1 MAVVV
6 ILIMIAFVGGAALQQ
21 ILRKVGAGAQTVA
34 YFGEKGKITGRD
46 VLGAQSDLAVLR
58 MLMFH
63 NLFHFGMGD
72 LTSRLLAQ
80 LLFPDSRI
88 ASALSDEMKQAVMQ
102 GRLQINIK
110 DIDVFFSQ
118 ATGRSEYSWILL
130 KAEARQAGCIMTNSQ
145 AKQLLR
151 QIIPQL
157 TQGQAD
163 AKQLVDFIIKN
174 RSVPER
180 EIFRIV
186 ADIWAIL
193 AYTKMIT
200 SGEDVTI
207 SQVKAAIGREGE
219 KINAEFVKI
228 NASDFVAAQPEPTAK
243 ELDDQFEQYKNFSP
257 GQITDQNPYGF
268 GYKLPAMIAI
278 EYLVLKLDDVRTL
291 VTEPTAN
298 ETEIFYQQNLDS
310 PAYQPLFKYDE
321 LTDPNDPES
330 KVQKTKSYAEIA
342 GQIHRIMAQDK
353 TNRQAEMIL
362 NEAIGL
368 TEAGFAG
375 INVDQ
380 ADSAELGKLAGDYKE
395 VAAKLTNKYKIKIYT
410 GQTGML
416 SDADI
421 VSDRYLGIL
430 SVEGQNKKV
439 IPLST
444 AIFALDEL
452 GADGSGT
459 FGVPRVKMWQNIGPA
474 KDMFGSIIS
483 ILRVIRAET
492 ASEPD
497 NVNVSISKTG
507 VVLVDEIEQ
516 AEKLYSI
523 KDKVAEDIKL
533 QKAMHS
539 TKERAAELVKLVN
552 QKGWTEALDQLNK
565 PQSDTQTA
573 PTVNLQLD
581 KLSDQTRFSVM
592 DIQTAR
598 AQSADSPVA
607 ATFIRS
613 TIEQKE
619 LLDELYSLLPTGKTE
634 AANLTSVFEFKPGA
648 CYYVVK
654 NVSRT
659 AVTRQDYLQKKS
671 QVALM
676 LDAARSESLLLI
688 HLRPDNIFKRM
699 NFTPAG
705 TTGDSSPA
713 ENQQQPAGAS

>member
-6 ILIMIAFVGGAALQQ
+6 ILIMIAFVGGTALTQ
-21 ILRKVGAGAQTVA
+21 ILRRIGRGAQTVA
-34 YFGEKGKITGRD
+34 YFGEKGEITGRD

-58 MLMFH
+58 MLMFDR
-63 NLFHFGMGD
+63 LFHFGMGD
-72 LTSRLLAQ
+72 LTSRLLGQ

-88 ASALSDEMKQAVMQ
+88 ASALSDEMKQSVMQ
-102 GRLQINIK
+102 GRLQINTK

-130 KAEARQAGCIMTNSQ
+130 KAEARQAGCVMTNNQ
-145 AKQLLR
+145 AKQILR

-174 RSVPER
+174 RSVPEK

-193 AYTKMIT
+193 AYTKMVT

-228 NASDFVAAQPEPTAK
+228 NASDFVAAQPEPAAE
-243 ELDDQFEQYKNFSP
+243 ELDQQFEQYKSFSP

-298 ETEIFYQQNLDS
+298 ETETFYRQNLDL
-310 PAYQPLFKYDE
+310 PDYQSLFKYDE

-330 KVQKTKSYAEIA
+330 KVQKTKSYADVA
-342 GQIHRIMAQDK
+342 SQIQRIMTQAK
-353 TNRQAEMIL
+353 TNRQADMIL

-375 INVDQ
+375 VNIDQ

-395 VAAKLTNKYKIKIYT
+395 VAAKLTDKYKIKIHT

-416 SDADI
+416 SAADI
-421 VSDRYLGIL
+421 ISDRYLGRL
-430 SVEGQNKKV
+430 SIEGQDKV
-439 IPLST
+439 IPLSMVV
-444 AIFALDEL
+444 FALDEL
-452 GADGSGT
+452 GATGT
-459 FGVPRVKMWQNIGPA
+459 RAFGVPRSKMWQNIGPA
-474 KDMFGSIIS
+474 KDMFGSMVA
-483 ILRVIRAET
+483 ILRVIRAES
-492 ASEPD
+492 ASEPA
-497 NVNVSISKTG
+497 NVTVSISKAG
-507 VVLVDEIEQ
+507 VILDETEQ
-516 AEKLYSI
+516 SENLYSI
-523 KDKVAEDIKL
+523 KDRVAEDVKL
-533 QKAMHS
+533 QKAMHPAGG
-539 TKERAAELVKLVN
+539 RAAELVKLVSE
-552 QKGWTEALDQLNK
+552 KGWTEALDQLNK
-565 PQSDTQTA
+565 PQSDAQTT
-573 PTVNLQLD
+573 PTVKLQLD
-581 KLSDQTRFSVM
+581 KLSDQTRISAM
-592 DIQTAR
+592 DIQAAR
-598 AQSADSPVA
+598 AQSADSPAA
-607 ATFIRS
+607 ATFIRN
-613 TIEQKE
+613 TMEQKE
-619 LLDELYSLLPTGKTE
+619 LLDELYSLLPADKTE
-634 AANLTSVFEFKPGA
+634 AANLTSVLEFKPGA

-654 NVSRT
+654 NISRT
-659 AVTRQDYLQKKS
+659 TVTRQDYLQNKG

-688 HLRPDNIFKRM
+688 HLGPDNIFKRM

-705 TTGDSSPA
+705 TTGNSSPA